1 MADHIITGKV
11 HFAPINDIDELA
23 DRLEKAAHEYGIH
36 TQFADFTCDDN
47 ILSFTVTDSPESEE
61 CDRIISG
68 ITFRAIDFSM
78 ADVSETGLPDVERF
92 LTAVMSYPE
101 ITMIEIDFDHA
112 HGSNLRKY
120 EIVTEAN
127 HFCFA
132 VMHTPNHGHT
142 LPTATFRIYHSEEFG
157 APQQITT
164 EGTAVSPA
172 PCELAD
178 DARDK
183 NNFDYLICFARMAE
197 LSCDIFDAYQDK
209 QHYTQVVCLRTAGGR
224 IYSTVIPNAIDE
236 DHVVERELLSKMKDD
251 GNTRIT
257 EILCSWGDS
266 PDFPSYDFREMM
278 LELDP
283 ANADAKMLLRDSSFY
298 HIRTVGETMR

>member
-11 HFAPINDIDELA
+11 HFAQMNDTDELA
-23 DRLEKAAHEYGIH
+23 DRLKKVAHEYGIH
-36 TQFADFTCDDN
+36 TRFDDFTGDDN

-78 ADVSETGLPDVERF
+78 ADVSETGLPDVQRF
-92 LTAVMSYPE
+92 LTE
-101 ITMIEIDFDHA
+101 IIEYEEIDMIEISVDHT

-142 LPTATFRIYHSEEFG
+142 LPTATFRIYHAAEFG
-157 APQQITT
+157 AQHQITA

-172 PCELAD
+172 SHELAD
-178 DARDK
+178 DVK
-183 NNFDYLICFARMAE
+183 GENKFDDLVCFARMAE
-197 LSCDIFDAYQDK
+197 LSCDIFDAYCDK
-209 QHYTQVVCLRTAGGR
+209 QHYTQVVCLRTADGR

-236 DHVVERELLSKMKDD
+236 DHVAERELLLQMKDD

-266 PDFPSYDFREMM
+266 PDLPSYDFREMI

-283 ANADAKMLLRDSSFY
+283 ENVDARILLRGRNFY
-298 HIRTVGETMR
+298 HTRTVSETMK

>member
-11 HFAPINDIDELA
+11 HLNETDDSGRIA
-23 DRLEKAAHEYGIH
+23 DQIVKAAHGYGIH
-36 TQFADFTCDDN
+36 INFDN
-47 ILSFTVTDSPESEE
+47 IASSDKILCFTVTDSPGSKE
-61 CDRIISG
+61 CGRIISG

-78 ADVSETGLPDVERF
+78 ADVSDTGFPNVERF
-92 LTAVMSYPE
+92 LTAVMRNPE

-142 LPTATFRIYHSEEFG
+142 LPTATFRIYHAEEFG
-157 APQQITT
+157 AQQQITA

-172 PCELAD
+172 PCELKD

-183 NNFDYLICFARMAE
+183 NNFDDLICFARMAE
-197 LSCDIFDAYQDK
+197 HSCDIFDAYRDK
-209 QHYTQVVCLRTAGGR
+209 QHYTQVVCLRTACGR

-236 DHVVERELLSKMKDD
+236 DHVAERELLSKMKDD

-266 PDFPSYDFREMM
+266 PDFPSYVFREMM

-283 ANADAKMLLRDSSFY
+283 ANIDAKMLLRDSGFY
-298 HIRTVGETMR
+298 HTRTVGETMR